1 MVATPYPLPR
11 SLRRSDVMAGD
22 GGTAYGPFGDG
33 WGIFDTADVAVW
45 LKYAG
50 ETEFALDAG
59 VTVTRTDPSAAYST
73 FSIEFGAAL
82 VAGDSFYVEGARSHE
97 RSLAVTRGG
106 QIDSD
111 MLEREF
117 SKTAVVLQELRRDAN
132 DRMDEAG
139 RMLRV
144 PPGESVDALPAA
156 GLRTSTILAFGAGG
170 APELITLPTLG
181 LGASLNVTTV
191 ATRLLLSG
199 LATSV
204 GVAFLAEDK
213 RAGFF
218 AWVPGNQSAY
228 VTADVGQ
235 GLFVAPASDTSG
247 ASGAWIRR
255 GFDVLNPFMFG
266 ALGDG
271 TTDDA
276 TAMSRAINMALFFNA
291 GLFIPPGAFRLA
303 SQVVAAPGATQ
314 NFALWGEGRTSRILV
329 ANSTGGLRFNLG
341 SRPHVK
347 VSKLSIE
354 PAVTGGGGSGT
365 GLWLEGPYSGG
376 SDKVM
381 AWIDDVGFVPAD
393 QNNSDGW
400 FHVSALRV
408 EGCKR
413 PRIENVVYI
422 PGALVPAGSKA
433 TALLDT
439 SGSYQVS
446 VDNCR
451 FSARALYAH
460 KHAQAGQGNEGF
472 YVRNSILT
480 GGDYG
485 VFYQDTA
492 LSPGGV
498 ITGNHINSMLE
509 NIHLDGLKFG
519 EVSGNLLYCN
529 LDEIKY
535 TYTQSGSTVTVTAD
549 QDHFFITGD
558 NFTIDSATGGLAT
571 GAIGGTITVTDA
583 SHFTFTAGDSA
594 TRSGTLVIGTTSS
607 RRFTD
612 IRMPNCS
619 GMIIERNTYQT
630 NKATNRR
637 HVTFSTSGS
646 ASGAPILRDN
656 RVSKDL
662 LLSTSLLTAY
672 FIGNGAEGTLIEWDK
687 VPAQGS
693 YAAGMLDV
701 NASAVTAGCGGRPS
715 DPLLY
720 SDTVPVSSAGI
731 VKALMSY
738 DVPPLWLNGQRGVR
752 CEMFGET
759 ANNANVK
766 TIRFDV
772 GAVQVASV
780 SLATGVAGVWSAV
793 LTVRRSGPS
802 TQRWRLE
809 CDNNGAVTVQQGTT
823 THNEATAMTVRATTN
838 VATGTGDLTQNSMTV
853 EFV

>member
-1 MVATPYPLPR
+1 MTVSVETTTAGPFAGNGSQTIFPYGFLVQR
-11 SLRRSDVMAGD
+11 SSDLTVTLTTSLGVETVKVLDIDYTVTGLGVSA
-22 GGTAYGPFGDG
+22 GGTIVFV
-33 WGIFDTADVAVW
+33 VA
-45 LKYAG
+45 
-50 ETEFALDAG
+50 
-59 VTVTRTDPSAAYST
+59 P
-73 FSIEFGAAL
+73 
-82 VAGDSFYVEGARSHE
+82 
-97 RSLAVTRGG
+97 AV
-106 QIDSD
+106 
-111 MLEREF
+111 
-117 SKTAVVLQELRRDAN
+117 
-132 DRMDEAG
+132 
-139 RMLRV
+139 
-144 PPGESVDALPAA
+144 GESVKAVLDLDFKQETALANQSAYYPETVEAAFDRAAQRDQVLRRGLDGAVRAPDGEILDPLPAA
-156 GLRTSTILAFGAGG
+156 AARASSVLTFGA
-170 APELITLPTLG
+170 LG
-181 LGASLNVTTV
+181 EPVVISFETMTIGSPVNVTTV
-191 ATRLLLSG
+191 VSRGLLAALPS
-199 LATSV
+199 SV
-204 GVAFLAEDK
+204 GIAFLNEGK

-218 AWVPGNQSAY
+218 VWTSGNQSAN
-228 VTADVGQ
+228 VTADVEQ
-235 GLFVAPASDTSG
+235 GLYVAPVSDPTG
-247 ASGAWIRR
+247 ASGAWVRQ
-255 GFDVLNPFMFG
+255 GYDNLNPFMFG

-271 TTDDA
+271 ATNDA
-276 TAMSRAINMALFFNA
+276 TAMSRAINMALFLNV
-291 GLFIPPGAFRLA
+291 GLYIPAGAFRLNSLVTA
-303 SQVVAAPGATQ
+303 SPSSTQ

-329 ANSTGGLRFNLG
+329 ANSTGGFKFNLG

-347 VSKLSIE
+347 ISKLSIE

-365 GLWLEGPYSGG
+365 GLWCDGPYGSA

-381 AWIDDVGFVPAD
+381 AWIDDVGFVPLD

-400 FHVSALRV
+400 FDVSALKV
-408 EGCKR
+408 TGCKR
-413 PRIENVVYI
+413 PRIEKCVYI

-451 FSARALYAH
+451 FSARATYAH
-460 KHAQAGQGNEGF
+460 KHDQAGAGNEGF

-509 NIHLDGLKFG
+509 DIHIDGLKFG
-519 EVSGNLLYCN
+519 TVRDNLLYCN
-529 LDEIKY
+529 LDEIRY
-535 TYTQSGSTVTVTAD
+535 TYTQVGFTVTATAD
-549 QDHFFITGD
+549 QAHFFITGD
-558 NFTIDSATGGLAT
+558 NFTIDSTTGGLAS
-571 GAIGGTITVTDA
+571 GAIAGTITVTDPT
-583 SHFTFTAGDSA
+583 HFTFTAGDSA

-607 RRFTD
+607 RRFTS
-612 IRMPNCS
+612 IVMRNCS
-619 GMIIERNTYQT
+619 GMVIERNTYQT
-630 NKATNRR
+630 SKATNQR

-646 ASGAPILRDN
+646 ASGSPLLRDN
-656 RVSKDL
+656 RVSGDL
-662 LLSTSLLTAY
+662 LLCSSLLAPY
-672 FIGNGAEGTLIEWDK
+672 FIGNGAEGTIIEWDK
-687 VPAQGS
+687 VPVQGS
-693 YAAGMLDV
+693 YPAGMLEI
-701 NASAVTAGCGGRPS
+701 NATAVTAGCGGRPS

-731 VKALMSY
+731 VKALMTY

-752 CEMFGET
+752 CEMFGVT
-759 ANNANVK
+759 ANNANTK

-793 LTVRRSGPS
+793 MTVRRTGAS

-838 VATGTGDLTQNSMTV
+838 VATALNDLTQNSMTV